1 MDGLWRG
8 AVLCLTIVSFALMGR
23 AQTASNFYYGKSQ
36 GLQSG
41 AGQLFALANQTR
53 TQYRLG
59 TLQWDPALA
68 AAAQQ
73 HCLRMAQ
80 DGSISHRYN
89 GEPELTDRAGNAG
102 AHFSLIEENVAV
114 DANAPRIHQAWMNS
128 PHHRDNL
135 LNPGIDRVGIAVVA
149 RGGSVYAVA
158 DYARVVQVLTP
169 AQVEATLAGKLRAR
183 GLSILQDSSEARA
196 YCASSGRFRG
206 ADGASF
212 LMRWQGPNV
221 TQLPQELA
229 SRVASSNF
237 RQAAVGSCPAQHV
250 EGAFT
255 VYRVA
260 VLLYALD
267 SAALQKPTY

>member
-1 MDGLWRG
+1 MDVLRRG
-8 AVLCLTIVSFALMGR
+8 AFLCLALVLPALM
-23 AQTASNFYYGKSQ
+23 AQAQYASSCDSRKPQ
-36 GLQSG
+36 VVQSG
-41 AGQLFALANQTR
+41 KAQLFTLANQVR
-53 TQYRLG
+53 MQNGLG

-80 DGSISHRYN
+80 DGSISHRYR
-89 GEPELTDRAGNAG
+89 GEPELTDRAGTAG

-114 DANAPRIHQAWMNS
+114 DASAPRVHQAWMNS

-149 RGGSVYAVA
+149 RGGAVYAVA

-169 AQVEATLAGKLRAR
+169 AQVETALAGKLRAR

-221 TQLPQELA
+221 TELPQELA
-229 SRVASSNF
+229 NRVASSNF

-260 VLLYALD
+260 VLLYTQE
-267 SAALQKPTY
+267 SAALQKPSY